1 VDVEVFRVI
10 DVLVWTGLDCVEDSR
25 FQIQENG
32 ARNITSIVRLV
43 EEDILSVST
52 LCRKVFKVAILIDT
66 MLLTKLLPELRS
78 NCIVSASVIMFC
90 AQAIWAI
97 ARGRLQ

>member
-78 NCIVSASVIMFC
+78 NYIVSAPVIMFC
-90 AQAIWAI
+90 AQAISAI